1 MDLPHSKTVVV
12 GIDGSQA
19 AVNAAKWAVDGAI
32 SRRIRLRL
40 IHVVGRSEA
49 QSHMAE
55 HNGLGAGMWSLGA
68 LVKALR

>member
-1 MDLPHSKTVVV
+1 MDLPHSKSVVV

-32 SRRIRLRL
+32 SRRIPLRL

-49 QSHMAE
+49 QSGIARHF
-55 HNGLGAGMWSLGA
+55 GLGAGMWRMGA
-68 LVKALR
+68 LQKALR